1 MTNNTASGDLRNVV
15 KTLTDLPTGFTRRVC
30 TTINDREFQVV
41 ARNACLL
48 LFALSMERG
57 EDVGTQ
63 DVGTLNQQ
71 SRAEALVHLWYSA
84 LLPAATVTCF
94 RTQILPMIEAVN
106 EQIFSGVDNVLYEKT
121 WEFSSGATVTLV
133 LKKDE
138 WTAVRDLL
146 NVSLGLTRKD
156 ACQIRQDI
164 CLAPER
170 EDYRHRWY
178 FKDETP
184 FMRVAKQR
192 FREDGL
198 LPPFG
203 SSRTEFSEPNP

>member
-1 MTNNTASGDLRNVV
+1 MV
-15 KTLTDLPTGFTRRVC
+15 KTLTDLPTTFTTRVC

-48 LFALSMERG
+48 LFALSMQRG
-57 EDVGTQ
+57 E

-71 SRAEALVHLWYSA
+71 GMAEALLHLWYSA

-106 EQIFSGVDNVLYEKT
+106 EQIYSGCEDNVLYETT

-146 NVSLGLTRKD
+146 DVSLGLSRKD

-192 FREDGL
+192 LREDGL
-198 LPPFG
+198 LLPFG